1 MRPELTQEKK
11 TEENDISEVNSIE
24 TKQVNKRM
32 KVR

>member
-11 TEENDISEVNSIE
+11 TEENDLSEVNSIE